1 VGPRTVPDTVVTK
14 TNFSALEETQSLL
27 TRDTDAAEKRAI
39 IKIINPNTV
48 VTKL

>member
-39 IKIINPNTV
+39 IKTVIINSYTV
-48 VTKL
+48 FT